1 MICLLL
7 VTLLGIQHPHKTM
20 NDRGAVVMGFDQE
33 KTVHHFYLFENGGA
47 IEVGV
52 RDLSNEKDRDA
63 IGSHLPHITTMFQAG
78 EFEVP
83 MLVHDSKNVP
93 GVGVLMKRKGS
104 ISYAYEKTARGGQ
117 HHLNA
122 SGANGSRP
130 QDGTNVGY
138 RDRRS
143 CAYVHRQP
151 NARSLRSCCDPAG
164 TRRRRRN
171 DSGRDGGR
179 TTDAPARRLR
189 QQSPRC
195 LR

>member
-52 RDLSNEKDRDA
+52 KDLSNEKDRDA
-63 IGSHLPHITTMFQAG
+63 IGSHLPHIATMFQAG

-93 GVGVLMKRKGS
+93 GVDVLRKRKGS
-104 ISYAYEKTARGGQ
+104 ISYAYEKTARGGRIDITTGDSAALEAL
-117 HHLNA
+117 HAFL
-122 SGANGSRP
+122 
-130 QDGTNVGY
+130 
-138 RDRRS
+138 
-143 CAYVHRQP
+143 AYQIREHRTG
-151 NARSLRSCCDPAG
+151 DPTIVT
-164 TRRRRRN
+164 TRK
-171 DSGRDGGR
+171 
-179 TTDAPARRLR
+179 
-189 QQSPRC
+189 
-195 LR
+195 